1 MSRNYTIQRKI
12 LKPVAEVF
20 EAIISSDK
28 LKCYFVDSTSSD
40 LVEGERVVW
49 QWDDYG
55 AHPVVVQKI
64 IKTK

>member
-1 MSRNYTIQRKI
+1 MYRNYTIQRKI
-12 LKPVAEVF
+12 FKPVAEVF

-49 QWDDYG
+49 QWDD
-55 AHPVVVQKI
+55 
-64 IKTK
+64 